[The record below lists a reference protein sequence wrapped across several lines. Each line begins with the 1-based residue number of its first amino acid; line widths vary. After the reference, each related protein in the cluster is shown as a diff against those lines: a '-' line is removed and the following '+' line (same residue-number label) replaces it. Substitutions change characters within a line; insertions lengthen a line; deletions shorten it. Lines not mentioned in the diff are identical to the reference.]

1 MTINEIIDKNYDCFY
16 KMLPYPN
23 KEIYDGLTMEDIFHN
38 VLVTAI
44 NKFENSEIEEKEG
57 FEYVKKTLLMEILF
71 SKKRIK
77 SNIVSLDTVD
87 CNNIADN

>member
-1 MTINEIIDKNYDCFY
+1 MTINKIIQKHYEQFY